1 MEESVIREWLRNN
14 PGDGNG
20 DGSGSGSGYGDGY
33 GSGYGYG
40 NGDGSGDGDGYGSG
54 YGDGYGSGYGDG
66 YGYGNGDGYGSS
78 VKSINGRTVFYIDC
92 VHTFIDAIKGDYA
105 VGEIVDLEDFSTTT
119 TYVAKC
125 NGYFAHG
132 ETLKD
137 ARRAAEEKWMEDR
150 PLEDRIED
158 FVRTHPHPDIPYDDL
173 FSWHHILT
181 GSCEQG
187 RREWCLQHGL
197 AHTDE
202 ITVRQ
207 FVTMTCND
215 YGRGAIRQ
223 LAERY
228 DINLNN
234 TAQ

>member
-1 MEESVIREWLRNN
+1 MESVKILNWIETNVKS
-14 PGDGNG
+14 
-20 DGSGSGSGYGDGY
+20 SGSGSGDGSGD

-40 NGDGSGDGDGYGSG
+40 
-54 YGDGYGSGYGDG
+54 
-66 YGYGNGDGYGSS
+66 
-78 VKSINGRTVFYIDC
+78 VKSINGRTVFYIDD
-92 VHTFIDAIKGDYA
+92 VPTFIDAIKGDYA
-105 VGEIVDLEDFSTTT
+105 VGEIVDLGDFSPTP

-137 ARRAAEEKWMEDR
+137 ARKAAEEKWMEDR
-150 PLEDRIED
+150 PLEDRIDD
-158 FVRTHPHPDIPYDDL
+158 FVRTHQHPDVPYDDL

-187 RREWCLQHGL
+187 RREWCRQHGL
-197 AHTDE
+197 SPTDE

-215 YGRGAIRQ
+215 YGRDEIRQ

-228 DINLNN
+228 DIKLNN